1 MKKIFIEILPSFLEC
16 SPSFI
21 PTLRNRGYD
30 VDYVYSEG
38 SEASSREEFMRKFAG
53 CDACILCIHHM
64 TAEMMESAPNLKV
77 IAVYGVG
84 TDKIDIQAATKRGI
98 AVVNAAGGNAVSVA
112 EMTIGHMISLSRS
125 IQRANIGM
133 YTGIWKNYVGYELN
147 GKTYGLLGMGA
158 IGEQVARIAKN
169 GFNMKVLAYDVK
181 PRAGLEREYGIQYV
195 DLNTLFSCSDY
206 LSIHTPLLASTKGI
220 VNRTLLKR
228 MKPTAFLVNASRG
241 GVLNEDDLLEA
252 LTKNWIAGAGL
263 DVYENEPDSG
273 ERFGQFANVVQT
285 CHMAGNTVDS
295 IVRMG
300 KSISENVMAV
310 LEGGAP
316 VRNLVNPDYRKY

>member
-133 YTGIWKNYVGYELN
+133 YTGIWKNYLVSWRVRSLN
-147 GKTYGLLGMGA
+147 RNFSSSVIWKIILT
-158 IGEQVARIAKN
+158 
-169 GFNMKVLAYDVK
+169 
-181 PRAGLEREYGIQYV
+181 
-195 DLNTLFSCSDY
+195 LNVSWT
-206 LSIHTPLLASTKGI
+206 H
-220 VNRTLLKR
+220 LLKIQ
-228 MKPTAFLVNASRG
+228 G
-241 GVLNEDDLLEA
+241 
-252 LTKNWIAGAGL
+252 I
-263 DVYENEPDSG
+263 
-273 ERFGQFANVVQT
+273 
-285 CHMAGNTVDS
+285 
-295 IVRMG
+295 I
-300 KSISENVMAV
+300 
-310 LEGGAP
+310 
-316 VRNLVNPDYRKY
+316 

>member
-133 YTGIWKNYVGYELN
+133 YTGIWKNDVGYELN

-169 GFNMKVLAYDVK
+169 GFNMKVLAYEVK
-181 PRAGLEREYGIQYV
+181 PRGELDIEYGVQDV
-195 DLNTLFSCSDY
+195 DVKTLFSCAD
-206 LSIHTPLLASTKGI
+206 
-220 VNRTLLKR
+220 
-228 MKPTAFLVNASRG
+228 
-241 GVLNEDDLLEA
+241 
-252 LTKNWIAGAGL
+252 
-263 DVYENEPDSG
+263 
-273 ERFGQFANVVQT
+273 
-285 CHMAGNTVDS
+285 
-295 IVRMG
+295 
-300 KSISENVMAV
+300 
-310 LEGGAP
+310 
-316 VRNLVNPDYRKY
+316 

>member
-1 MKKIFIEILPSFLEC
+1 
-16 SPSFI
+16 
-21 PTLRNRGYD
+21 
-30 VDYVYSEG
+30 
-38 SEASSREEFMRKFAG
+38 
-53 CDACILCIHHM
+53 
-64 TAEMMESAPNLKV
+64 
-77 IAVYGVG
+77 
-84 TDKIDIQAATKRGI
+84 
-98 AVVNAAGGNAVSVA
+98 
-112 EMTIGHMISLSRS
+112 
-125 IQRANIGM
+125 
-133 YTGIWKNYVGYELN
+133 
-147 GKTYGLLGMGA
+147 
-158 IGEQVARIAKN
+158 
-169 GFNMKVLAYDVK
+169 
-181 PRAGLEREYGIQYV
+181 
-195 DLNTLFSCSDY
+195 
-206 LSIHTPLLASTKGI
+206 
-220 VNRTLLKR
+220 